1 MNMALD
7 PEEFTPLAED
17 EVPVGEESI
26 NVIGTV
32 EPSNEWTQM
41 RDTLAQEMFVEWNDR
56 RRS

>member
-7 PEEFTPLAED
+7 LEEFTPLVED

>member
-7 PEEFTPLAED
+7 LEEFTPLAED

>member
-1 MNMALD
+1 MNMTLD
-7 PEEFTPLAED
+7 LEEFTPLAED
-17 EVPVGEESI
+17 EVPVGEEPI

-41 RDTLAQEMFVEWNDR
+41 RDTLARNDR